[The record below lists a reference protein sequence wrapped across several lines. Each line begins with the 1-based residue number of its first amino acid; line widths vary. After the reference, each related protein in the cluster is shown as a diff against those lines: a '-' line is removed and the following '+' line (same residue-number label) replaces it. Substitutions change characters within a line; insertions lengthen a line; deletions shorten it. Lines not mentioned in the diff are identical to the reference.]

1 MTMNEIVEQVS
12 FMLGIPSNQNVE
24 QIQVEKAVLIAFREL
39 KRYIKTPVE
48 KTVPFATRIRLS
60 EVGII
65 TKKVLNCQAC
75 VPRIGLTM
83 SSIDSGNVFQ
93 VAASVNVYSQIGN
106 TSSINI
112 DPIMTEMA
120 MAQVRNTLTT
130 DFQWDYDSS
139 NDVVYCTH
147 RDPRPAA
154 ITIRY
159 VPDYQ
164 DVSEIKNDTWIDYL
178 IRLSEAYM
186 KLSLGRTRSKYKISG
201 SNVELDGEI
210 LLQEANEEFT
220 KIREEL
226 DAKKNKLL
234 GNMLN

>member
-1 MTMNEIVEQVS
+1 MTMEEIVDQVS
-12 FMLGIPSNQNVE
+12 FELGLPANENVE
-24 QIQVEKAVLIAFREL
+24 GLQIEKAVLIAFREL

-48 KTVPFATRIRLS
+48 KTVPYATRIKLS
-60 EVGII
+60 EVGIH
-65 TKKVLNCQAC
+65 TVKVLRCFASR
-75 VPRIGLTM
+75 PRIGLTM

-93 VAASVNVYSQIGN
+93 VAAAVNVYNGIGN
-106 TSSINI
+106 TTSINI
-112 DPIMTEMA
+112 DPIMSEMA
-120 MAQVRNTLTT
+120 MAQVRNTLST

-147 RDPRPAA
+147 RDPLPAA
-154 ITIRY
+154 VTIRY

-164 DVSEIKNDTWIDYL
+164 DVSEIKNNTWIDYL
-178 IRLSEAYM
+178 IRLSEAHM
-186 KLSLGRTRSKYKISG
+186 KKALGRTRSKYKISG

-210 LLQEANEEFT
+210 LLQEADNDLA

-234 GNMLN
+234 GNALN